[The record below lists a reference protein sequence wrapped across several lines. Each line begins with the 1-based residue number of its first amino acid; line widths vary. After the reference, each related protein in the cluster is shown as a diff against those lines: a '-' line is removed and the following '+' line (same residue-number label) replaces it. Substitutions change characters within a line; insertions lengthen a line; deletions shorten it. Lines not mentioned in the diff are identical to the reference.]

1 MNDHEAPV
9 VNHDDGIFQFRKKL
23 EFGETSVTE
32 FALEVISAYLEKERK
47 RVGKLKR
54 PVTSIAGVPEKIVME
69 CMRQT
74 AGVITFAPTQ
84 LYCHS
89 TKFEHENVKQLNSF
103 FAHAEP
109 VYDNRDGAVKYHG
122 AYCWKVALLNA
133 YRVLDLTR
141 DGSIKYPTGWIH
153 LDVSPQD
160 QNFAGLLASAAYHM
174 GLYYAKAQA
183 MAKASVAL
191 RGTKMSKAKEGR
203 FTPLGEMVYA
213 ACAEIEKQEGK
224 LPKRAS
230 KMVMELLAKQGKA
243 STKGALWIIF
253 VGTEKMPMTAKK
265 LGKFI
270 SRYRDRA
277 GS

>member
-1 MNDHEAPV
+1 MADYEAPV
-9 VNHDDGIFQFRKKL
+9 VNHDDGIFEFQKKL

-32 FALEVISAYLEKERK
+32 LALEVISAYLEKERK

-54 PVTSIAGVPEKIVME
+54 PVVKVGGLPEKIVME
-69 CMRQT
+69 CMRQN
-74 AGVITFAPTQ
+74 AGVISFAPTQ

-89 TKFEHENVKQLNSF
+89 TKFEHENAKQLNSF
-103 FAHAEP
+103 FSHAEP
-109 VYDNRDGAVKYHG
+109 VYDDRDGAVKYHG

-141 DGSIKYPTGWIH
+141 YRSIKYPNEWIH
-153 LDVSPQD
+153 IDVGPQD

-213 ACAEIEKQEGK
+213 ACAEIEKREGK
-224 LPKRAS
+224 LPTRAS
-230 KMVMELLAKQGKA
+230 KMVMELLEKRGKA

-253 VGTEKMPMTAKK
+253 VGTERTQITAKK

-277 GS
+277 ET